1 MYEHIR
7 VLHCVGSDM
16 VDWLMARVEGL
27 ADRRDAKKLGA
38 AMLHAGLIRHT
49 VNKTSFSEQCYYVL
63 AEHVLAAGTH
73 CLALALAL
81 ALALDLMRSR
91 QLASLS
97 SAPTSIDLFIYIF
110 IAMHSLS

>member
-1 MYEHIR
+1 
-7 VLHCVGSDM
+7 
-16 VDWLMARVEGL
+16 MARVEGL

-73 CLALALAL
+73 CLTL
-81 ALALDLMRSR
+81 ALALDLIRSR

-97 SAPTSIDLFIYIF
+97 FARTSIDLLYFL
-110 IAMHSLS
+110 SLCIRFHNLL